1 MTVARR
7 SRRFAYL
14 TVAATFVLLA
24 FFVLSSSPVLPPALR
39 PASSGPLTATVL
51 FDGVNIVNH
60 DTVGSAIVTNFSGAF
75 STAFTWTP
83 TGSGGLTV
91 TQAEI
96 QLLFFGTSIATS
108 SGQFLKL
115 GANSYTLSSDFTQNR
130 YIYEGVYEIV
140 ATLSNNGTTLYSQG
154 FYVWIQATDH
164 LTIINIVLILLLI
177 LEVYEVAALGRMKIP
192 KQPAAAPPS
201 TPTTGAPPSGA
212 PPSTTTP
219 PPATPQGGAPPGGP
233 SSDSSAGGTSD
244 TTPPSGG
251 T

>member
-14 TVAATFVLLA
+14 TIAATFALLA
-24 FFVLSSSPVLPPALR
+24 FLVLSTSPALPPPLR
-39 PASSGPLTATVL
+39 PAVSGPLSATIL
-51 FDGVNIVNH
+51 FDGVNINNH

-83 TGSGGLTV
+83 TGAGGLTV

-96 QLLFFGTSIATS
+96 QLLFFGTAIGTS
-108 SGQFLKL
+108 SGQFLKI

-140 ATLSNNGTTLYSQG
+140 ATLSNNGTTLYSQD
-154 FYVWIQATDH
+154 FFVWIQATDH

-177 LEVYEVAALGRMKIP
+177 LEVYEVAALARMKVP
-192 KQPAAAPPS
+192 KKTAGAAPAATSSTAAPTTPPSSGTPPS
-201 TPTTGAPPSGA
+201 TPPDTTPTSGPPDEGAP
-212 PPSTTTP
+212 
-219 PPATPQGGAPPGGP
+219 
-233 SSDSSAGGTSD
+233 
-244 TTPPSGG
+244 PPSGG